1 MIKRMTIAALS
12 LSASALVGLA
22 LHEGFTSTAVI
33 PVPGDVPTVGFGS
46 TVREDGSAV
55 RMGDTITPPQALART
70 LTHVQRD
77 ESGIKRCVTA
87 ELTQVEYDLM
97 VDFAYQYGVPT
108 LCKSSIVRAAN
119 AGDYPASCAAYL
131 KYRYVAGH
139 DCSTPGSRRC
149 PGVWARSQKRYTACV
164 VGLS

>member
-1 MIKRMTIAALS
+1 MIKRTTIAALS

-22 LHEGFTSTAVI
+22 LHEGYTSTAVI
-33 PVPGDVPTVGFGS
+33 PVAGDVPTVGFGS

-70 LTHVQRD
+70 LAHIQKD
-77 ESGIKRCVTA
+77 EVGIKRCVTA
-87 ELTQVEYDLM
+87 ALTQVEYDLM

-108 LCKSSIVRAAN
+108 LCKSSMVKHAN
-119 AGDYPASCAAYL
+119 AGNYAASCAAYL
-131 KYRYVAGH
+131 KYKYVAGH

-149 PGVWARSQKRYTACV
+149 PGVWARSQQRHAACV
-164 VGLS
+164 AGLS